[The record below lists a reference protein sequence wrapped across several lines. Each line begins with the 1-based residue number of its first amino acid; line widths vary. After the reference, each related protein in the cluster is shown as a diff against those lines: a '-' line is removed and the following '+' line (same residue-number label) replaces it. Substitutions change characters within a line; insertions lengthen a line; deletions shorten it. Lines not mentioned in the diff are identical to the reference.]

1 MWIHMTE
8 AVVMLHQ
15 ICEGVKKVCV
25 HVQNTSEKEPLQWSR
40 EHSVAEM
47 QWLDENNSLKR
58 RIVLCNENPAS
69 VPWVGSDLAYNLK
82 HAE

>member
-25 HVQNTSEKEPLQWSR
+25 HVQNTSENEPLQWNR

-47 QWLDENNSLKR
+47 Q
-58 RIVLCNENPAS
+58 
-69 VPWVGSDLAYNLK
+69 
-82 HAE
+82 